1 MAQMRLALF
10 LLTLSLVMGNIY
22 LYIIAGLLMTLNS
35 YRMESL
41 RLDIY
46 LCKNKCEFNSGI

>member
-1 MAQMRLALF
+1 MKLPLF
-10 LLTLSLVMGNIY
+10 ILTLSLVMGNIY
-22 LYIIAGLLMTLNS
+22 LYIKAGILMTLNS

-46 LCKNKCEFNSGI
+46 LCKNKCEFNSSI

>member
-1 MAQMRLALF
+1 MRLALF

-46 LCKNKCEFNSGI
+46 LCKNKCEFNSSI